1 MQQGMQERKPRAARI
16 EALIQEIAEFPDP
29 HARATTEEL
38 VQALV
43 DLYGEGLARML
54 ELIAR
59 SAAQGSALI
68 EEVARDDLV
77 GSLLLLHGLH
87 PVAIETRVVQALD
100 GVRPYLK
107 AHGGSVALVNIENG
121 VAHLRLAGG
130 GCNGCS
136 SSISV
141 LKQALEEAIY
151 NAAPDLDG
159 LQIEEVSDLPARS
172 GVPVRFI
179 PPRRRR
185 DSAHVTA
192 PGG

>member
-1 MQQGMQERKPRAARI
+1 MQQGMQERQQRAARI
-16 EALIQEIAEFPDP
+16 EALIQEVARFSDL
-29 HARATTEEL
+29 HARTTTEEL
-38 VQALV
+38 VQALL
-43 DLYGEGLARML
+43 DMYGEGLARIL
-54 ELIAR
+54 ELTAQGE
-59 SAAQGSALI
+59 AQGSALI
-68 EEVARDDLV
+68 AEFAHDDLV

-87 PVAIETRVVQALD
+87 PVAIETRIAEALD

-107 AHGGSVALVNIENG
+107 AHGGSVEFVNIENG
-121 VAHLRLAGG
+121 VAHLRLTGG

-136 SSISV
+136 SSISM

-159 LQIEEVSDLPARS
+159 LQVEEVSDLPARS
-172 GVPVRFI
+172 GVPVRFV

-185 DSAHVTA
+185 DSARLTA